1 MADVSK
7 FLAKADEALKKRNY
21 DYAIQMYESA
31 MEADPGNPAARSN
44 FRLALVRKYD
54 AEGYPKT
61 FGLGAGGMLTRAVS
75 KDQNKLLVETE
86 KLILKDPK
94 SLKYNLR
101 VAELLAGMNHHEAAV
116 AVLEFAAK
124 AGDLKED
131 KQAPAVLMLLA
142 KEYAEVGKVTEANN
156 VLGRAT
162 RLAPN
167 DKQLKVLQKELSAKT
182 YNAKVGT
189 AKSSYDL
196 VQNRDEADLL
206 EILRKGNITEEQAAK
221 LMEELDKKLQTN
233 PLDRR
238 AIRDVGE
245 VLAKRKKYNEAADRL
260 YAFLKLDP
268 SATEIGDIAAKYK
281 NMWFDGMIQLCAK
294 KAQEEPAKAAAYQAK
309 ARELR
314 EEKKKFQLD
323 EYGRGVEAAPTD
335 LDKRFMYGQAL
346 LDAGNQQEA
355 FKQFQKAKGSPKHA
369 KKANLLMG
377 QCLLSMGRLEMA
389 EMAFQEVEKL
399 LGEGDEDMRK
409 ELMYFEADLLER
421 KGDPAAS
428 LDRFRALYMED
439 MEFRDVE
446 QRIDRLKA
454 AVGA

>member
-31 MEADPGNPAARSN
+31 MEADPGNAAARTN
-44 FRLALVRKYD
+44 YRLALVRKYD
-54 AEGYPKT
+54 AEGYPKG
-61 FGLGAGGMLTRAVS
+61 FSLGGLKTIAVS
-75 KDQNKLLVETE
+75 KNPERLLVETE
-86 KLILKDPK
+86 KLVAKDPK
-94 SLKYNLR
+94 SLKYNMR
-101 VAELLAGMNHHEAAV
+101 VAETLAALNHHDASV

-124 AGDLKED
+124 VGDLKED
-131 KQAPAVLMLLA
+131 KQGPQLLMLLA

-156 VLGRAT
+156 VLARAT

-167 DKQLKVLQKELSAKT
+167 DKQLKTLQKELSAKT

-206 EILRKGNITEEQAAK
+206 EKMRKGNITEEDAVA
-221 LMEELDKKLQTN
+221 LLEAEEKKLQAN

-238 AIRDVGE
+238 AILNVAE
-245 VLAKRKKYNEAADRL
+245 VLAKRRKYNEAADRL

-268 SATEIGDIAAKYK
+268 SANDIGDKAAKYK
-281 NMWFDGMIQLCAK
+281 TMYFDGMIQLCAK
-294 KAQEEPAKAAAYQAK
+294 KAQEDPAKANAYKAK
-309 ARELR
+309 ANELR

-335 LDKRFMYGQAL
+335 LDKRFLYGMAL

-377 QCLLSMGRLEMA
+377 QCLLSMGRIEMA

-399 LGEGDEDMRK
+399 LGEGDEEMRK
-409 ELMYFEADLLER
+409 ELMYFEAHMLER
-421 KGDPAAS
+421 KGDPAAA
-428 LDRFRALYMED
+428 LEKFRALYMED
-439 MEFRDVE
+439 MEFRDIE
-446 QRIDRLKA
+446 QCIDRLKSS
-454 AVGA
+454 VGA

>member
-31 MEADPGNPAARSN
+31 MEVDPGNADARRN

-54 AEGYPKT
+54 SVGYPKSW
-61 FGLGAGGMLTRAVS
+61 GMGGIKTIAVS
-75 KDQNKLLVETE
+75 KNSDKLLVETE
-86 KLILKDPK
+86 KLVVKDPK

-101 VAELLAGMNHHEAAV
+101 VAEILAAQNHHDAAV

-124 AGDLKED
+124 AGDLKSD
-131 KQAPAVLMLLA
+131 KLAPGVLMLLA
-142 KEYAEVGKVTEANN
+142 KEYAEVGKVDEAGKI
-156 VLGRAT
+156 LARAS

-167 DKQLKVLQKELSAKT
+167 DKNLKNLQKELSAKT

-221 LMEELDKKLQTN
+221 IMDELEKKLQEN

-245 VLAKRKKYNEAADRL
+245 VLAKRKKYLEASNRMYD
-260 YAFLKLDP
+260 FLKVDP
-268 SATEIGDIAAKYK
+268 SATEIGDIGAKYK
-281 NMWFDGMIQLCAK
+281 NMYFDGMIQLCAK
-294 KAQEEPAKAAAYQAK
+294 KAQEDPAKAAAYKAK
-309 ARELR
+309 AQELR
-314 EEKKKFQLD
+314 EEKKKFQID

-335 LDKRFMYGQAL
+335 LDKRYLYGVAL
-346 LDAGNQQEA
+346 LENGNQQEA
-355 FKQFQKAKGSPKHA
+355 FKQFQKAKGSPKYA
-369 KKANLLMG
+369 KKSNLLMG
-377 QCLLSMGRLEMA
+377 QCLLEMGRIEMA

-399 LGEGDEDMRK
+399 LSDGDEDMRK
-409 ELMYFEADLLER
+409 DLMYFEADLLER
-421 KGDPAAS
+421 KGDLPGA
-428 LDRFRALYMED
+428 LERFRQLYMED
-439 MEFRDVE
+439 MEFRDIE
-446 QRIDRLKA
+446 QRISRLKGGDA
-454 AVGA
+454 A

>member
-31 MEADPGNPAARSN
+31 MEADPGNPDARRN

-54 AEGYPKT
+54 AEGYPKSWGMV
-61 FGLGAGGMLTRAVS
+61 GLKTIAVS
-75 KDQNKLLVETE
+75 KNPDKLLVETE
-86 KLILKDPK
+86 KLVAKDPK
-94 SLKYNLR
+94 SMKYNLR
-101 VAELLAGMNHHEAAV
+101 VGETLAAMGHHDAAV

-124 AGDLKED
+124 AGDLKSD

-142 KEYAEVGKVTEANN
+142 KEYAEVGKVEEAGK

-167 DKQLKVLQKELSAKT
+167 DKNLKNLQKELSAKT
-182 YNAKVGT
+182 YNARVGT

-221 LMEELDKKLQTN
+221 LMEELDKKLQEN

-260 YAFLKLDP
+260 YAFIKLDP

-281 NMWFDGMIQLCAK
+281 NMYFDGMIQLCAK
-294 KAQEEPAKAAAYQAK
+294 KAELEPQKAAAYKAK
-309 ARELR
+309 AMELR

-335 LDKRFMYGQAL
+335 LDKRYMYGQAL
-346 LDAGNQQEA
+346 LEGGNQQEA
-355 FKQFQKAKGSPKHA
+355 FKQFQKAKGSPKYA

-377 QCLLSMGRLEMA
+377 QCLLEMGRIEMA

-399 LGEGDEDMRK
+399 LTDGDEDMRK
-409 ELMYFEADLLER
+409 DLMYFEADLLER
-421 KGDPAAS
+421 KGEPAAA
-428 LDRFRALYMED
+428 LERFRQLYMED

-446 QRIDRLKA
+446 KRIARLKGGDA
-454 AVGA
+454 A

>member
-31 MEADPGNPAARSN
+31 MEADPGNADARRN

-54 AEGYPKT
+54 AEGYPKS
-61 FGLGAGGMLTRAVS
+61 FGFGGMATKVLAG
-75 KDQNKLLVETE
+75 KNAEKLLVETE
-86 KLILKDPK
+86 KLVAKDPK
-94 SLKYNLR
+94 SIKYNLR
-101 VAELLAGMNHHEAAV
+101 VAETLAALKYHDAAV

-131 KQAPAVLMLLA
+131 KQGPNLLMLLA
-142 KEYAEVGKVTEANN
+142 KEYSEVGKVTEANN
-156 VLGRAT
+156 VLARAT

-167 DKQLKVLQKELSAKT
+167 DKHLKELQKELSAKT
-182 YNAKVGT
+182 YNAKVGS
-189 AKSSYDL
+189 AKGAYDL

-206 EILRKGNITEEQAAK
+206 EKMRKGNITEEDAQALIEA
-221 LMEELDKKLQTN
+221 EEKKLQAN

-238 AIRDVGE
+238 AILNIAE

-268 SATEIGDIAAKYK
+268 SANDIGDKAAKYK
-281 NMWFDGMIQLCAK
+281 TMWFDGVIQLCAK
-294 KAQEEPAKAAAYQAK
+294 RAQEDPAKANAYKAK
-309 ARELR
+309 ANEIR
-314 EEKKKFQLD
+314 EEKKKWQLD

-335 LDKRFMYGQAL
+335 LDKRYLYGQAL

-355 FKQFQKAKGSPKHA
+355 FKQFQKAKGSPKYA

-377 QCLLSMGRLEMA
+377 QCLLSMGRVEMA

-399 LGEGDEDMRK
+399 LSDGDEEMRK
-409 ELMYFEADLLER
+409 ELMYFEAHMLEQ
-421 KGDPAAS
+421 KGDPAAA
-428 LDRFRALYMED
+428 LDKFRALYMED
-439 MEFRDVE
+439 MEFRDIE
-446 QRIDRLKA
+446 KCIERLKS